1 MMAIRRIGVRRFRD
15 LIALHPDSGE
25 EFYIDPIIAIELA
38 HELIDFA
45 IDVHRRQP
53 SEPTEIKSP

>member
-15 LIALHPDSGE
+15 LIALH
-25 EFYIDPIIAIELA
+25 
-38 HELIDFA
+38 
-45 IDVHRRQP
+45 RRQP